1 MAENNNSDAPF
12 EPEGLVFDCDGT
24 LIDSMHF
31 FWHSWSI
38 VMPKYGIELSKKRFF
53 SFAGIPVTD
62 IISSLIEEQFADG
75 TREKPSV
82 EEIIKEKK
90 VIVAEDKKTNPPGII
105 PCVVDIV
112 KKYHGK
118 IPMAVASS
126 GTKEHVTEDLER
138 NGLTGY
144 FDAIITCEDVVNGK
158 PAPDIFLLA
167 CKKINVAPEKC
178 FGYEDAD
185 VGMQS
190 LKSAGIHAIDV
201 RLMDEYPH
209 KL

>member
-1 MAENNNSDAPF
+1 M
-12 EPEGLVFDCDGT
+12 
-24 LIDSMHF
+24 
-31 FWHSWSI
+31 
-38 VMPKYGIELSKKRFF
+38 
-53 SFAGIPVTD
+53 
-62 IISSLIEEQFADG
+62 
-75 TREKPSV
+75 TR
-82 EEIIKEKK
+82 
-90 VIVAEDKKTNPPGII
+90 
-105 PCVVDIV
+105 
-112 KKYHGK
+112 
-118 IPMAVASS
+118 
-126 GTKEHVTEDLER
+126 
-138 NGLTGY
+138 Y

-209 KL
+209 KLWKKSIFYLFKNIYIILKYVVIYICICM